1 MDLSGKTAL
10 VTGSSRGIGRA
21 IALRLARAGADVA
34 INGSH
39 ASEALEATASEVRAL
54 GRKALAIAAD
64 VSSAEEVNR
73 LVDGVVR
80 EWGRLDILVNN
91 AGFTRDRMIYNVTD
105 EEWHDIIRVN
115 LFGTFYTTR
124 AACRLMRQQRYGR
137 IVNTSSHAGLGNMGQ
152 AAYSAAKEGIVGLT
166 RTVGRDM
173 ARYGVTCNAIR
184 PVSGTRG
191 FRDMVEDGNLRE
203 AWTQMWGAELAERRL
218 HQMLDLNQPEDVAAL
233 VVYLASEKADNVNAC
248 VFEVWH
254 GHVGI
259 YTEPITPRE
268 VLWKDGRWTPDELA
282 NTMPA
287 TLTKE
292 NVRELPPFFPF

>member
-34 INGSH
+34 INGSQ

-105 EEWHDIIRVN
+105 EEWHDIIQVN